1 MRTAEGLLN
10 KLGVMNCT
18 KRHLQII
25 NDFLASGEMDCKKL
39 LDQLGGWDANDLAI
53 TDRWL
58 NERLTVGN
66 MKRADLEHEII
77 N

>member
-1 MRTAEGLLN
+1 VQNLNKMRTAEGLLN

-25 NDFLASGEMDCKKL
+25 NDFLASGETDCKKL

-53 TDRWL
+53 TERWL
-58 NERLTVGN
+58 NER
-66 MKRADLEHEII
+66 
-77 N
+77 

>member
-25 NDFLASGEMDCKKL
+25 NEFLASGETDCKKL
-39 LDQLGGWDANDLAI
+39 LSQLGDWDANDLAI
-53 TDRWL
+53 T
-58 NERLTVGN
+58 ER
-66 MKRADLEHEII
+66 
-77 N
+77 